1 MDKLFDFKFNHL
13 ITKTV
18 LKVLYAILVAL
29 LTIAAVVGVLQFAS
43 DGFLVAIVGVVVGY
57 FIVLLLLRVLFEDR
71 LVKFQMAENIK
82 EIRAANLV
90 VIKPEPNNC
99 RRPQFC
105 VAVSFLIGKL

>member
-29 LTIAAVVGVLQFAS
+29 LTIAAVVGVLQFAN
-43 DGFLVAIVGVVVGY
+43 DGFFVGIIGVVVGY
-57 FIVLLLLRVLFEDR
+57 FIILLLLRVLFEDR

-82 EIRAANLV
+82 EIRENL
-90 VIKPEPNNC
+90 I
-99 RRPQFC
+99 
-105 VAVSFLIGKL
+105 STD

>member
-1 MDKLFDFKFNHL
+1 MGHKSRQQIDSHKGSQLGHTWVMDKLFDFKFNHL

-82 EIRAANLV
+82 EIRAKISAD
-90 VIKPEPNNC
+90 
-99 RRPQFC
+99 
-105 VAVSFLIGKL
+105 